1 MMGCHC
7 VQLMKP
13 LSGMPIVLTIKV
25 IPQDG
30 NLTALD
36 DKQITKVHVS
46 LRKQMHHIS
55 ENISVDFL
63 SMYEIKTELEDYF
76 LSLVIVRSNPSHDTK
91 DTMKPFLDYLD
102 QNRFKLANKPDSYYG
117 KLTSRVRLWEQGQCG
132 PAYRRLQDLE
142 SAIRDQKELFDK
154 PDLELVYR

>member
-13 LSGMPIVLTIKV
+13 LSGMPTFLTIKV
-25 IPQDG
+25 IPHNG

-46 LRKQMHHIS
+46 LRKQMHDIS
-55 ENISVDFL
+55 ENISVDFI
-63 SMYEIKTELEDYF
+63 SMYGIKTELEDYF
-76 LSLVIVRSNPSHDTK
+76 LSLVIVRSYPSHDTK

-102 QNRFKLANKPDSYYG
+102 QNRFKLANKPDFY
-117 KLTSRVRLWEQGQCG
+117 
-132 PAYRRLQDLE
+132 
-142 SAIRDQKELFDK
+142 
-154 PDLELVYR
+154 